1 MIVHRITCN
10 RAISLTSVNL
20 GLDLLARRRRRV
32 DAPCGLRLER
42 VKIEGLDL
50 LDTYRLMNGV
60 AVDLRPA
67 SDQAR
72 LFLFDLA
79 LRLAQG
85 QGYAELLARVLRPDS
100 PIYDGQSPLSP
111 TSQDLPALKAARDLV
126 FRAGVAEGLIQSDS
140 TMAPLPAGLRSP
152 STARA
157 RSSEASGLTTEAIV
171 TVGEAM
177 DMLGITRQAVINA
190 VRTGRIRGEQ
200 HGKLWV
206 LSREDVL
213 RYQLARD
220 DRRLAREAL

>member
-1 MIVHRITCN
+1 MPH
-10 RAISLTSVNL
+10 AGLGWESV
-20 GLDLLARRRRRV
+20 RT
-32 DAPCGLRLER
+32 
-42 VKIEGLDL
+42 EGLDL
-50 LDTYRLMNGV
+50 LDTYRLMSGV

-67 SDQAR
+67 SVEAR
-72 LFLFDLA
+72 LFLVDLA

-100 PIYDGQSPLSP
+100 PLYDGQSPLAPS
-111 TSQDLPALKAARDLV
+111 SQELPALKAARDLV
-126 FRAGVAEGLIQSDS
+126 YRAGVAEGLIQSDGGL
-140 TMAPLPAGLRSP
+140 APLPAGLRAP
-152 STARA
+152 GTAQARA
-157 RSSEASGLTTEAIV
+157 RETTGLTTEAIV

-190 VRTGRIRGEQ
+190 VRTRRIRGEQ

-213 RYQLARD
+213 RYQMARD

>member
-1 MIVHRITCN
+1 M
-10 RAISLTSVNL
+10 
-20 GLDLLARRRRRV
+20 
-32 DAPCGLRLER
+32 
-42 VKIEGLDL
+42 KIEGLDL
-50 LDTYRLMNGV
+50 LDTYRLMSGV

-100 PIYDGQSPLSP
+100 PIYDGHSPLSP
-111 TSQDLPALKAARDLV
+111 ASQELPALKAARDLV

-140 TMAPLPAGLRSP
+140 PVAPLPAGLRSP
-152 STARA
+152 ATARA
-157 RSSEASGLTTEAIV
+157 RGSESTGLTTEAIV

-213 RYQLARD
+213 RYQMARD